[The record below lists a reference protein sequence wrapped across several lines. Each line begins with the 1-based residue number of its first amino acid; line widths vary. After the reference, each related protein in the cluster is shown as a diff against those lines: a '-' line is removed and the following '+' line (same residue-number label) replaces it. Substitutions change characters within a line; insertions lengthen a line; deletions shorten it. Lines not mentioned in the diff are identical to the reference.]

1 MNSVSRTAEQ
11 YDRRRSQIEQYFDRT
26 AVQAWA
32 RLTSDAPVSGVRATV
47 RAGRESM
54 RRQIVSWLGTEDAAR
69 ATAPESRLAGTHLLD
84 AGCGTGMLSID
95 AARLGAKVAAVDLS
109 ATLVSLAAERLP
121 EDIPA
126 DAIRFSSGDMLDPD
140 LGEFDYLVTMDAL
153 IHYSPLMAVQ
163 ALAGCA
169 PRVRRSMIFTF
180 APANPLLMTMFALG
194 RLFPR
199 GDRSPAIW
207 PVSLATLTRLIGL
220 EPALR
225 GWRIGR
231 TGRVTRGFYISQALE
246 LVRVPEAPAGASSA
260 KREAV

>member
-1 MNSVSRTAEQ
+1 MDAIARSSPQ
-11 YDRRRSQIEQYFDRT
+11 YTRRRSQIEQYFDRT

-54 RRQIVSWLGTEDAAR
+54 RRQIVSWLGTEP
-69 ATAPESRLAGTHLLD
+69 TALDTRLSGMRLLD

-95 AARLGAKVAAVDLS
+95 AARLGARVTAIDLS
-109 ATLVSLAAERLP
+109 PTLVSLAAERLP
-121 EDIPA
+121 EDIEA
-126 DAIRFSSGDMLDPD
+126 DAIRFAAGDMLDPAW
-140 LGEFDYLVTMDAL
+140 GEFDYLVTMDTL
-153 IHYSPLMAVQ
+153 IHYSPRMAVQ

-169 PRVRRSMIFTF
+169 PRIRRSMIFTF
-180 APANPLLMTMFALG
+180 APSNPLLMTMFAIG

-199 GDRSPAIW
+199 GDRSPSIW
-207 PVSLATLTRLIGL
+207 PVTLATLTRLIAA

-246 LVRVPEAPAGASSA
+246 LVRDDDPARSTATAFSIAESA
-260 KREAV
+260 